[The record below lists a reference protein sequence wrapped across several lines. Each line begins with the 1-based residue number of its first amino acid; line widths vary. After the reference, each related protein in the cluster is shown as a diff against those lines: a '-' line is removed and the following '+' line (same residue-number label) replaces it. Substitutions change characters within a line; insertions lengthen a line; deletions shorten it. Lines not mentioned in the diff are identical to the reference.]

1 MMTEKKMMTGSL
13 TTKRCTIDHA
23 HEYMS
28 SWLVSACAR
37 VGVRARDQGQ
47 G

>member
-1 MMTEKKMMTGSL
+1 M
-13 TTKRCTIDHA
+13 IDHA